1 MRNSMRND
9 DASPP
14 GLDDELLDRCESM
27 LQYRFRDRSLLVRG
41 LTHASA
47 ARVRLESNERL
58 EFLGDAVLGAVV
70 CEELFHRFPS
80 SPEGELTRIKSV
92 VVSRAT
98 CARIAREMNL
108 EQFLL
113 LGKGITVHRRIPQ
126 SVLAAAF
133 EAIIGAMYLDA
144 GYAPAREFLLRVVAA
159 DVDGAAEC
167 LTGINYKSL
176 LQQRVQRELGATP
189 TYRVLDET
197 GPDHLKCFQV
207 CAVVG
212 TRIFGP
218 AWGASKKEAEQLAAQ
233 NAIGELDEAP
243 TAPVIE

>member
-1 MRNSMRND
+1 MRND
-9 DASPP
+9 DAAPLT
-14 GLDDELLDRCESM
+14 LDDEVLARCEGV
-27 LQYRFRDRSLLVRG
+27 LQYSFRDRSLLVRG

-58 EFLGDAVLGAVV
+58 EFLGDSVLGAVV
-70 CEELFHRFPS
+70 CEELFHRFPN

-92 VVSRAT
+92 VVSRTT
-98 CARIAREMNL
+98 CARIARAMNL
-108 EQFLL
+108 SEFLV

-133 EAIIGAMYLDA
+133 EAIVGAMYLDS
-144 GYAPAREFLLRVVAA
+144 GYEGAREFLLRVVA
-159 DVDGAAEC
+159 DDIEGAAEC
-167 LTGINYKSL
+167 LTGINHKSL

-212 TRIFGP
+212 TRVFPP
-218 AWGASKKEAEQLAAQ
+218 AWGASKKEAEQFAAQ
-233 NAIGELDEAP
+233 NAIAELDETPA
-243 TAPVIE
+243 TPVVE